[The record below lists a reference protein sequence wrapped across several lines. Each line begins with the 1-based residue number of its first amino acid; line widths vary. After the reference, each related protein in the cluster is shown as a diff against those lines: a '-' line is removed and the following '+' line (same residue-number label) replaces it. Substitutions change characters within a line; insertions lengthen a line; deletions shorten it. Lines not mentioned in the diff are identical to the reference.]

1 MSRWHLRE
9 AVRILHA
16 GGVIAYPTEAVY
28 GLGCDPQDAAAVER
42 VLSLKHRP
50 VAKGVIL
57 IACDIAQLEGYVN
70 LEPSLYARISGS
82 WPGPATWLLP
92 VGPRARP
99 WLTGGR
105 DTLAVRVTAHP
116 QASELCRAFG
126 DPLVSTS
133 ANPGGRRPAR
143 TALEVRVRIGARA
156 LDLILPGKTGPQ
168 RNPTEI
174 RDARSGAIVRA
185 NTGPSRGR

>member
-70 LEPSLYARISGS
+70 LKPSLYARISGS

-92 VGPRARP
+92 AGPRARP

-133 ANPGGRRPAR
+133 ANLGGRRPAR

>member
-42 VLSLKHRP
+42 VLNLKHRP
-50 VAKGVIL
+50 VEKGVIL
-57 IACDIAQLEGYVN
+57 IAGDVAQLDSYVT
-70 LEPSLYARISGS
+70 LSPSLYSRVAGS
-82 WPGPATWLLP
+82 WPGPVTWLLP
-92 VGPRARP
+92 AGPRARS

-116 QASELCRAFG
+116 QAAELCRAFG
-126 DPLVSTS
+126 GPLVSTS
-133 ANPGGRRPAR
+133 ANPSGRRPAR
-143 TALEVRVRIGARA
+143 TALEVRVRFGAGV
-156 LDLILPGKTGPQ
+156 LDLILAGKTGPQ
-168 RNPTEI
+168 KSPTEI
-174 RDARSGAIVRA
+174 RDARSGAILRP
-185 NTGPSRGR
+185 NTGSSRG

>member
-1 MSRWHLRE
+1 M
-9 AVRILHA
+9 RILHA

-42 VLSLKHRP
+42 VLSLKHRS

-57 IACDIAQLEGYVN
+57 IACDIAPLEGYVN
-70 LEPSLYARISGS
+70 LSPTLNARISGS
-82 WPGPATWLLP
+82 WPGPATWLVP
-92 VGPRARP
+92 AGPRARP

-126 DPLVSTS
+126 GPLVSTS

-143 TALEVRVRIGARA
+143 NAGS
-156 LDLILPGKTGPQ
+156 
-168 RNPTEI
+168 
-174 RDARSGAIVRA
+174 RSV
-185 NTGPSRGR
+185 

>member
-1 MSRWHLRE
+1 MFRWHLRE

-42 VLSLKHRP
+42 VLKLKRRP
-50 VAKGVIL
+50 VEKGLIL
-57 IACDIAQLEGYVN
+57 IAADIAQLEAYVN
-70 LEPSLYARISGS
+70 LNPALHPQVAGS
-82 WPGPATWLLP
+82 WPGPTTWLLP
-92 VGPRARP
+92 AGPRARS

-116 QASELCRAFG
+116 QAAELCRAFRG
-126 DPLVSTS
+126 PLVSTS

-143 TALEVRVRIGARA
+143 TALEVRVRFGARA
-156 LDLILPGKTGPQ
+156 LDLILAGKTGPQ
-168 RNPTEI
+168 KNPTEI
-174 RDARSGAIVRA
+174 RDARSGSILRPNPGAA
-185 NTGPSRGR
+185 RG

>member
-42 VLSLKHRP
+42 VLNLKRRP
-50 VAKGVIL
+50 VEKGVIL
-57 IACDIAQLEGYVN
+57 IAADIAQLEGYVD
-70 LEPSLYARISGS
+70 LSPALYSQVSGS
-82 WPGPATWLLP
+82 WPGPTTWLLP
-92 VGPRARP
+92 AGPRARP

-116 QASELCRAFG
+116 QASELCRAFCG
-126 DPLVSTS
+126 PVVSTS

-143 TALEVRVRIGARA
+143 TALGVRVRFGARA
-156 LDLILPGKTGPQ
+156 LDLILAGKTGPQ
-168 RNPTEI
+168 KNPTEI
-174 RDARSGAIVRA
+174 RDARSGRILRP
-185 NTGPSRGR
+185 NTGSGRG